1 MLRTMFGSVV
11 LAAALAVL
19 PASAQTGAAVMGKA
33 PGKVAMAQTVKV
45 TATITAIDA
54 ATRAVTLKG
63 PKGNEMVV
71 TAGPE
76 VKNFAQLKVGDQ
88 VNIEF
93 LESLALELKKGG
105 GAPVAATAKE
115 GAAAA
120 KPGERPGMVGGRQVT
135 VVADVIDLNAETQVV
150 TLKGPQRTVEL
161 KVRDPEQFKLIKKGD
176 QVQATYTE
184 AMAIAVTPAAPA
196 APAAPTAPS
205 APAQPKK

>member
-1 MLRTMFGSVV
+1 MFGGVV
-11 LAAALAVL
+11 VAAALAAL
-19 PASAQTGAAVMGKA
+19 PASAQTGATVMGKA
-33 PGKVAMAQTVKV
+33 PGKVAMAQTVKA

-76 VKNFAQLKVGDQ
+76 VKNFAQMKVGDQ
-88 VNIEF
+88 VNVEYV
-93 LESLALELKKGG
+93 ESLALELKKGG
-105 GAPVAATAKE
+105 GAPVAATVKE

-120 KPGERPGMVGGRQVT
+120 KPGERPAGMIGQQVT
-135 VVADVIDLNAETQVV
+135 VVADVIDVNAETQVV
-150 TLKGPQRTVEL
+150 TLKGPKRTVEL
-161 KVRDPEQFKLIKKGD
+161 KVRDPEQFKLVKKGD

-184 AMAIAVTPAAPA
+184 AMAIAVTPVAPA
-196 APAAPTAPS
+196 

>member
-1 MLRTMFGSVV
+1 MLRSMFASTLV
-11 LAAALAVL
+11 AAALA
-19 PASAQTGAAVMGKA
+19 ASPVFAQTGAVVAGKA
-33 PGKVAMAQTVKV
+33 PGAAVIAQTVKA

-120 KPGERPGMVGGRQVT
+120 KPGERPAGVVGRQVT

-176 QVQATYTE
+176 QIQATYTE
-184 AMAIAVTPAAPA
+184 AVAIAVTPAA
-196 APAAPTAPS
+196 APAAP
-205 APAQPKK
+205 PKK

>member
-1 MLRTMFGSVV
+1 MLRSILASTIV
-11 LAAALAVL
+11 AAALAASPVL
-19 PASAQTGAAVMGKA
+19 AQTGAAVVGKA
-33 PGKVAMAQTVKV
+33 PGKVAMAQTVKA

-120 KPGERPGMVGGRQVT
+120 KPGERPAGVVGRQVT

-184 AMAIAVTPAAPA
+184 AVAIAVTPAASA

>member
-1 MLRTMFGSVV
+1 MLRSILASTIV
-11 LAAALAVL
+11 AAALAASPVL
-19 PASAQTGAAVMGKA
+19 AQTGAAVVGKA
-33 PGKVAMAQTVKV
+33 PGKVAMAQTVKA

-76 VKNFAQLKVGDQ
+76 VKNFAQLKVDDQ

-120 KPGERPGMVGGRQVT
+120 KPGERPAGVVGRQVT

-184 AMAIAVTPAAPA
+184 AVAIAVTPAA
-196 APAAPTAPS
+196 APAAP
-205 APAQPKK
+205 PKK

>member
-1 MLRTMFGSVV
+1 MLRTVFASTLV
-11 LAAALAVL
+11 AAALAAS
-19 PASAQTGAAVMGKA
+19 PAVAQTGAVVTGKA
-33 PGKVAMAQTVKV
+33 PGAAAIAQTVKA

-88 VNIEF
+88 VNVEYV
-93 LESLALELKKGG
+93 ESLALELKKGG
-105 GAPVAATAKE
+105 GAPVAATAKA

-120 KPGERPGMVGGRQVT
+120 KPGERPAGMVGKQVT
-135 VVADVIDLNAETQVV
+135 VVADVIDVNAETQVV

-184 AMAIAVTPAAPA
+184 AMAIAVTPAA
-196 APAAPTAPS
+196 APAAA
-205 APAQPKK
+205 PKK

>member
-1 MLRTMFGSVV
+1 
-11 LAAALAVL
+11 
-19 PASAQTGAAVMGKA
+19 
-33 PGKVAMAQTVKV
+33 MAQTVKA

-115 GAAAA
+115 GAAGA
-120 KPGERPGMVGGRQVT
+120 KPGERPAGVVGRQVM

-184 AMAIAVTPAAPA
+184 AVAIAVTPAAPA
-196 APAAPTAPS
+196 APS